1 MNAIVSQSSIAA
13 DPGPSA
19 PAPASACAIHPSQPS
34 LDPLVKAG
42 IVTHMVYV
50 KEALDPLFAVAQMR
64 DLPEIHFVAAFQ
76 DGLIGLGCKDGLP
89 ADLVG
94 IAHPV
99 TPASPDAAAAPDFSK
114 RFDMIESALARL
126 EKQLAMEGES
136 GSDALEPLISRIDG
150 LEKHLQRQGSQ
161 EDMGK
166 IAELQEPLQRI
177 DVLAQG
183 LTALSGQVEKL
194 LTENATTEMRSKFD
208 QLLQA
213 IPAPVDLAPLRAA
226 VEQTADR
233 ITTAQ
238 KPLEEKLETIAA
250 AIEAS
255 PQNND
260 LAEQLERL
268 GEGIGAVAGIP
279 GLLDKHMA
287 NLVQHLKTARPQPAS
302 DANPWKDDFEKFAA
316 VLTMIVKRI
325 EGSAADIKAAH
336 ETRMTDPGIERLCDD
351 VGTLSD
357 LLKTGK
363 ADQNALK
370 VILERLDQMRGRID
384 ADRTL
389 ADQVRPLLHDLRC
402 GIDALG
408 PTADIS
414 RQIAEIARTLLE
426 VREEGPELQKVA
438 RQIDLLVERG
448 ADVPDLLRRL
458 QAQINNL
465 FATKTHA
472 TSHTPALSELGALLA
487 TLLPHQTAHQ
497 NPQEPSVAP
506 GADKARTGTP
516 AVPPPVVRAE
526 KEQKADQAE
535 SGHGVAAE
543 SNGSPSPCRA
553 ISNGQMDQSHAA
565 VQAEKRDEKGQMNG
579 AVHAGP
585 DTASQP
591 GQQP

>member
-19 PAPASACAIHPSQPS
+19 PVPNSASTTHPSQPS

-136 GSDALEPLISRIDG
+136 GVEALEPLISRIDG

-161 EDMGK
+161 EVMGK
-166 IAELQEPLQRI
+166 IAELQKPLQRI

-233 ITTAQ
+233 LTKAQ
-238 KPLEEKLETIAA
+238 EPLKEKLETIAA
-250 AIEAS
+250 AVEAS
-255 PQNND
+255 HQNNH

-268 GEGIGAVAGIP
+268 GEGIGALANLP
-279 GLLDKHMA
+279 GQLDRHMA
-287 NLVQHLKTARPQPAS
+287 DLMKYLETGRPQPAT

-336 ETRMTDPGIERLCDD
+336 ETRMTDPGIERLCKD
-351 VGTLSD
+351 VGALSN
-357 LLKTGK
+357 LLKTDK
-363 ADQNALK
+363 TDQSALK

-389 ADQVRPLLHDLRC
+389 ADEMRPLLHDLRC
-402 GIDALG
+402 GSDALG
-408 PTADIS
+408 PTTDIR
-414 RQIAEIARTLLE
+414 RQVAEIARTLQE

-438 RQIDLLVERG
+438 RQIDLLVERD

-458 QAQINNL
+458 QAQIDNL

-506 GADKARTGTP
+506 GEDKARTGTL
-516 AVPPPVVRAE
+516 AVPPPVVCAA
-526 KEQKADQAE
+526 KEQKGDQAE
-535 SGHGVAAE
+535 LGHVVAAE
-543 SNGSPSPCRA
+543 SNGSPPPCRA
-553 ISNGQMDQSHAA
+553 VSNGQMHERHAA
-565 VQAEKRDEKGQMNG
+565 VQAEKRDEKGN
-579 AVHAGP
+579 
-585 DTASQP
+585 
-591 GQQP
+591 